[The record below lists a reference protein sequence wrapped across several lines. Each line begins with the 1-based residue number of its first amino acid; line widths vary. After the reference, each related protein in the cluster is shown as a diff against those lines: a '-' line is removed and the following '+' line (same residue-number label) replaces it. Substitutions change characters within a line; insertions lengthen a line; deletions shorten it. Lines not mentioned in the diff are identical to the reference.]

1 MRQKLEFF
9 SNEPSGSGTG
19 FNCCQAVGSP
29 THNQNAVIKAENN
42 LAVRSTIGPSK
53 ADIVDCWNQTGVN
66 GDATCPELPKFVHC
80 RNCPVYSATGVQLLD
95 RELPQEYRRQWTDHY
110 SRPRKNGAAGRTSCV
125 VFRIGIEWLAL
136 PTSVFRE
143 IAEKRSIH
151 SLPHQK
157 KGIILGVANVRGELL
172 ICVSLG
178 RFLGLEHG
186 KLVERTGNDYDRLVV
201 TEWNAK
207 LLAFPV
213 NEVAGIHAHQ
223 PEELKQPPATLRK
236 SASSYTRGII
246 DWMNQPVA
254 CLDEELLFSTLNRSL
269 T

>member
-1 MRQKLEFF
+1 M
-9 SNEPSGSGTG
+9 PS
-19 FNCCQAVGSP
+19 
-29 THNQNAVIKAENN
+29 AVISAKGD
-42 LAVRSTIGPSK
+42 V
-53 ADIVDCWNQTGVN
+53 VDCWNQTGVN
-66 GDATCPELPKFVHC
+66 GNASCPELSKFIHC
-80 RNCPVYSATGVQLLD
+80 RNCPVYSAVGVRLLD
-95 RELPQEYRRQWTDHY
+95 RELPPQYRREWTDHY
-110 SRPRKNGAAGRTSCV
+110 SRPKKNGATGRVSCV
-125 VFRIGIEWLAL
+125 LFRIGVEWLAL

-157 KGIILGVANVRGELL
+157 KGIVLGLANVRGELL
-172 ICVSLG
+172 VCVSLG

-186 KLVERTGNDYDRLVV
+186 KTMGRIGNQYDRLVV

-213 NEVAGIHAHQ
+213 NEVAGIHAYQ
-223 PEELKQPPATLRK
+223 PEELKHPPATLEK
-236 SASSYTRGII
+236 STSSYTRGII
-246 DWMNQPVA
+246 NWMNQSVG